1 MVVSK
6 FSLTLILSVLSIYAV
21 DAAHIH
27 VHTAAPSPSP
37 SFSSMGDCTFLFINM
52 ADCLSFVSSG
62 SQVSK
67 PEGNCCSALKTV
79 LDTNGEC
86 LCEAFK
92 TSASLGVP
100 LSLTK
105 AFTLPALC
113 KISASSVPK
122 CALSLTPAGAPGGQP
137 STSAGAPEMVSRG
150 GRVMLPPPASSGS
163 GRLPLLSVTMG
174 SLVIAVLARNSE
186 GHCVGA
192 CTYPMEDVVDA
203 FVAEARACERAMVF
217 VAKMGFKRI
226 LVEGDSLTTIKKLN
240 SAGVDRS
247 VLSPIINNIRVL
259 ED

>member
-27 VHTAAPSPSP
+27 VDTAAPFP
-37 SFSSMGDCTFLFINM
+37 SFSSIGDCTFLFINM

-67 PEGNCCSALKTV
+67 PEGNCCSGLKTV

-100 LSLTK
+100 LNLTK

-122 CALSLTPAGAPGGQP
+122 CALSLTPAGAPGVQP
-137 STSAGAPEMVSRG
+137 STSAGAPKTVSRG
-150 GRVMLPPPASSGS
+150 GRAVQPPPASSGS
-163 GRLPLLSVTMG
+163 GSPLLSVSIG
-174 SLVIAVLARNSE
+174 SLFI
-186 GHCVGA
+186 
-192 CTYPMEDVVDA
+192 
-203 FVAEARACERAMVF
+203 
-217 VAKMGFKRI
+217 GFI
-226 LVEGDSLTTIKKLN
+226 VMLFIGY
-240 SAGVDRS
+240 
-247 VLSPIINNIRVL
+247 
-259 ED
+259 

>member
-27 VHTAAPSPSP
+27 VDKAAPSP
-37 SFSSMGDCTFLFINM
+37 SFSSIGDCTFLFINM
-52 ADCLSFVSSG
+52 ADCLSFVASG

-67 PEGNCCSALKTV
+67 PEGNCCSGLKTV

-100 LSLTK
+100 LNLTK

-122 CALSLTPAGAPGGQP
+122 CAWVQP
-137 STSAGAPEMVSRG
+137 STSAGAPKTVSRG
-150 GRVMLPPPASSGS
+150 GRAVQPPPASSGS
-163 GRLPLLSVTMG
+163 GSPLLSVSIG
-174 SLVIAVLARNSE
+174 SLFI
-186 GHCVGA
+186 
-192 CTYPMEDVVDA
+192 
-203 FVAEARACERAMVF
+203 
-217 VAKMGFKRI
+217 GFI
-226 LVEGDSLTTIKKLN
+226 VMLFIGY
-240 SAGVDRS
+240 
-247 VLSPIINNIRVL
+247 
-259 ED
+259 

>member
-27 VHTAAPSPSP
+27 VDTAAPSPS
-37 SFSSMGDCTFLFINM
+37 FSSIGDCTFLFINM

-67 PEGNCCSALKTV
+67 PEGNCCSGLKTV

-100 LSLTK
+100 LNLTK

-122 CALSLTPAGAPGGQP
+122 CALTLTPAGAPVQP
-137 STSAGAPEMVSRG
+137 STSAGAPKTVSRG
-150 GRVMLPPPASSGS
+150 GRAVQPPPASSGS
-163 GRLPLLSVTMG
+163 GSPLLSVSIG
-174 SLVIAVLARNSE
+174 SLFI
-186 GHCVGA
+186 
-192 CTYPMEDVVDA
+192 
-203 FVAEARACERAMVF
+203 
-217 VAKMGFKRI
+217 GFI
-226 LVEGDSLTTIKKLN
+226 VMLFIGY
-240 SAGVDRS
+240 
-247 VLSPIINNIRVL
+247 
-259 ED
+259 